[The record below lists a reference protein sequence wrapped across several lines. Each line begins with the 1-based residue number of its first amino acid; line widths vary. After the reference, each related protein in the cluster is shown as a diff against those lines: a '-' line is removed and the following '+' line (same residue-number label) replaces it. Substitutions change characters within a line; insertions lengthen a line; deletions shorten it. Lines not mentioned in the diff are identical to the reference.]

1 MKNFAKK
8 IGVALLGAIFTVVA
22 VAIIYLVSGLV
33 VFALNALRS
42 GISTLAAF
50 IGGNL
55 FLAIVCIVILCI
67 GSCVFTF
74 CFDPFKSWITSK
86 KEERDSRNEDDD
98 DDDEDDEGVEPVR
111 DMSMYEARKSEYAKR
126 RYSGRGKL

>member
-1 MKNFAKK
+1 MKEFMKK

-50 IGGNL
+50 VSSNL

-86 KEERDSRNEDDD
+86 KGERKARREDDD
-98 DDDEDDEGVEPVR
+98 DDDEPMSVT
-111 DMSMYEARKSEYAKR
+111 DMLGARKKETPRR
-126 RYSGRGKL
+126 RYSGAGKL